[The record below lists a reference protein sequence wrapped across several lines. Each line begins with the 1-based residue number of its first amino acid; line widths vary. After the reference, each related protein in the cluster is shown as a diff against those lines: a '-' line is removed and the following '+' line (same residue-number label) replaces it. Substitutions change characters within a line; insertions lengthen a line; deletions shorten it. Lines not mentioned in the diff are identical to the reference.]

1 MLPGLAPQLIETLL
15 AGIPAFLFA
24 LRHADLSLLWI
35 TNGAAGMTGFDPRD
49 LLARPGLFAERLSP
63 DDRERLARLWG
74 NAASASPAPED
85 FRFRCADGKARW
97 LRITLLPSAGA
108 TSGDPLSIAGI
119 AWSIDD
125 ARGSRRE
132 AHLGQCA
139 LLAADVPI
147 FLTDMSG
154 RIRLWNRA
162 AERFFGWSAGEMVGS
177 AIHPL
182 FPFPS
187 ESVEGILRRV
197 REEGA
202 VCREDRL
209 VSKTG
214 KTVPCRLTVS
224 LLKDDEG
231 NPEGTVVAVGGTAE
245 IRGLESRLQEA
256 ITRLRIIE
264 KVNRIIAS
272 EWDIRKVHGRIVSE
286 LEKLVDFDQTSIALF
301 EEGKDPIIIHAYA
314 KGRTDLGSGTRIPL
328 DRSAPGWVL
337 VRRIPRID
345 DDMTS
350 SEEAFAENE
359 ILVREGMRS
368 RLMIPLFAGKRVVG
382 TLNFNSRKK
391 GEYSLDTIEGLGS
404 IPDQLALA
412 IEKHRAYVRLK
423 NSEERYR
430 LLFEQGP
437 PAAISA
443 LDGRFVDVNDG
454 CLTLTGYSREEF
466 LRLRNTDLHV
476 NPEMATPLASVLSSG
491 QGIEKEAFIRRKD
504 GSKFWANVNIFPV
517 SKTLVLG
524 QIIDI
529 TEQRELEG
537 RLRQAQKM
545 EAIGTLAGGIA
556 HDFNNII
563 QAILG
568 YTSLLKGRF
577 GGQEEAAAQVDAIEH
592 AGLRAGELTRQ
603 LLGFARR
610 GKLDV
615 KPTDLN
621 GVVEKVVTMIRPT
634 FDRSIDIRTALP
646 VALLPVEGDAG
657 QLEHS
662 LLNLCINAR
671 DAMPNGGTLRIET
684 HNVILSDPEA
694 YGLAEAPPGEYV
706 SLSVSD
712 TGVGISV
719 EHLPRIFEPF
729 FTTKEPGKGSGMG
742 LAMVYGIV
750 KNHGGW
756 IDARS
761 ADGRGTTFRI
771 LLPASPMMLAVPT
784 ALPKPELLAGGT
796 ETILF
801 VDDEESLRLLATE
814 TLGSLGYTV
823 LTARNG
829 IEALARYAE
838 NRREI
843 ALVILDLIM
852 PEMGG
857 VETFRRLREI
867 DPAARV
873 LISSGYAGDDQSEML
888 LAEGVAG
895 FLRKPYRIG
904 ALAGAIRQ
912 AIGRRS

>member
-1 MLPGLAPQLIETLL
+1 
-15 AGIPAFLFA
+15 
-24 LRHADLSLLWI
+24 
-35 TNGAAGMTGFDPRD
+35 
-49 LLARPGLFAERLSP
+49 
-63 DDRERLARLWG
+63 
-74 NAASASPAPED
+74 
-85 FRFRCADGKARW
+85 
-97 LRITLLPSAGA
+97 
-108 TSGDPLSIAGI
+108 
-119 AWSIDD
+119 
-125 ARGSRRE
+125 
-132 AHLGQCA
+132 
-139 LLAADVPI
+139 
-147 FLTDMSG
+147 
-154 RIRLWNRA
+154 
-162 AERFFGWSAGEMVGS
+162 
-177 AIHPL
+177 
-182 FPFPS
+182 
-187 ESVEGILRRV
+187 
-197 REEGA
+197 
-202 VCREDRL
+202 
-209 VSKTG
+209 
-214 KTVPCRLTVS
+214 
-224 LLKDDEG
+224 
-231 NPEGTVVAVGGTAE
+231 
-245 IRGLESRLQEA
+245 
-256 ITRLRIIE
+256 
-264 KVNRIIAS
+264 
-272 EWDIRKVHGRIVSE
+272 
-286 LEKLVDFDQTSIALF
+286 
-301 EEGKDPIIIHAYA
+301 
-314 KGRTDLGSGTRIPL
+314 
-328 DRSAPGWVL
+328 
-337 VRRIPRID
+337 
-345 DDMTS
+345 
-350 SEEAFAENE
+350 
-359 ILVREGMRS
+359 
-368 RLMIPLFAGKRVVG
+368 VG

-504 GSKFWANVNIFPV
+504 GTKFWANVNIFPV

-537 RLRQAQKM
+537 RLRQVQKM

-657 QLEHS
+657 QLEHT

-761 ADGRGTTFRI
+761 AAGRGTTFRI

>member
-1 MLPGLAPQLIETLL
+1 
-15 AGIPAFLFA
+15 
-24 LRHADLSLLWI
+24 
-35 TNGAAGMTGFDPRD
+35 
-49 LLARPGLFAERLSP
+49 
-63 DDRERLARLWG
+63 
-74 NAASASPAPED
+74 
-85 FRFRCADGKARW
+85 
-97 LRITLLPSAGA
+97 
-108 TSGDPLSIAGI
+108 
-119 AWSIDD
+119 
-125 ARGSRRE
+125 
-132 AHLGQCA
+132 
-139 LLAADVPI
+139 
-147 FLTDMSG
+147 
-154 RIRLWNRA
+154 
-162 AERFFGWSAGEMVGS
+162 
-177 AIHPL
+177 
-182 FPFPS
+182 
-187 ESVEGILRRV
+187 
-197 REEGA
+197 
-202 VCREDRL
+202 
-209 VSKTG
+209 
-214 KTVPCRLTVS
+214 
-224 LLKDDEG
+224 
-231 NPEGTVVAVGGTAE
+231 
-245 IRGLESRLQEA
+245 
-256 ITRLRIIE
+256 
-264 KVNRIIAS
+264 
-272 EWDIRKVHGRIVSE
+272 
-286 LEKLVDFDQTSIALF
+286 
-301 EEGKDPIIIHAYA
+301 
-314 KGRTDLGSGTRIPL
+314 
-328 DRSAPGWVL
+328 
-337 VRRIPRID
+337 
-345 DDMTS
+345 
-350 SEEAFAENE
+350 
-359 ILVREGMRS
+359 
-368 RLMIPLFAGKRVVG
+368 
-382 TLNFNSRKK
+382 
-391 GEYSLDTIEGLGS
+391 
-404 IPDQLALA
+404 
-412 IEKHRAYVRLK
+412 
-423 NSEERYR
+423 
-430 LLFEQGP
+430 
-437 PAAISA
+437 
-443 LDGRFVDVNDG
+443 
-454 CLTLTGYSREEF
+454 
-466 LRLRNTDLHV
+466 
-476 NPEMATPLASVLSSG
+476 
-491 QGIEKEAFIRRKD
+491 
-504 GSKFWANVNIFPV
+504 
-517 SKTLVLG
+517 
-524 QIIDI
+524 
-529 TEQRELEG
+529 
-537 RLRQAQKM
+537 
-545 EAIGTLAGGIA
+545 
-556 HDFNNII
+556 
-563 QAILG
+563 
-568 YTSLLKGRF
+568 
-577 GGQEEAAAQVDAIEH
+577 
-592 AGLRAGELTRQ
+592 
-603 LLGFARR
+603 
-610 GKLDV
+610 V

-657 QLEHS
+657 QLEHT

-761 ADGRGTTFRI
+761 AAGRGTTFRI

-904 ALAGAIRQ
+904 ALAAAIRQ
-912 AIGRRS
+912 AFGRRS